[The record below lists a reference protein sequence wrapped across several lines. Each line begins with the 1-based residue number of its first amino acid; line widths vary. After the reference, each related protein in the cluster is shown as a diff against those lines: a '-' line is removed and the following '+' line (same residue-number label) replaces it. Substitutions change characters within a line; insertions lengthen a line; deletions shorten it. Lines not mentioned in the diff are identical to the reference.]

1 MVTAQRR
8 SENLQ
13 NVPIAVTAITAAKL
27 QQTGIVSTD
36 ALFESVPALTVIN
49 SSGFLEP
56 RIRGVGNSSAGPSV
70 EDSVST
76 YVDGVYIASAPGSL
90 LSLNNV
96 DRVEVL
102 KGPQG
107 TLFGRNATGGLI
119 QIVTKDPSSQFGG
132 NADASYGNY
141 DTVRTDLYVTS
152 GVTSGVA
159 ADLAL
164 SAAHQG
170 DGYGTNLFTG
180 RDTYKTDRDLAAR
193 SKWLIHLDPATTLRL
208 AFDFEDIRSS
218 DPSYALPSGTIGA
231 YTTSR
236 VFYPPRDSYLN
247 VDPFHQLKAGGVS
260 LRADHDFG
268 ALTLTSISAYR
279 RDSFDQQFDADF
291 SQQAVSDETYNQADE
306 QISQEIQLT
315 PSHKGKLTWVIG
327 AYYFHNNGEY
337 DPLQIASGPPPSTK
351 RTDSFPTLTTQ
362 SVAGYA
368 QATYEFLPTWN
379 VTGGFRYTDEQRH
392 IDGELDSTTAAGVTT
407 VTPYVTAR
415 TQTDTPTARFSL
427 DHKFT
432 PDILGYFS
440 YNRGFKSGG
449 FNPASPTSPAYAPEY
464 LDAYEFG
471 AKSLLFDHRLRLN
484 LAAYLY
490 EYQNIQ
496 VNTYIGTLGVI
507 YNGAAAQLYG
517 LDGDFDYRLT
527 QNLSLNGGLS
537 LIHDRFTNFPNAV
550 LGEILPDG
558 LPTTHP
564 GSATSNRLPF
574 TPDAQLNIG
583 MDYKHDVPRGVA
595 DFVFQEQYSTGYYIQ
610 PDNVLQQKGFSE
622 LNASVTYRPTGTNY
636 FLSIYANNL
645 FDVDVIAFGNINATG
660 ENLSYQA
667 PRTFGGRVGVKF

>member
-1 MVTAQRR
+1 M
-8 SENLQ
+8 
-13 NVPIAVTAITAAKL
+13 PIAVTAITAAKL

-119 QIVTKDPSSQFGG
+119 QIVTKDPSSALGG

-141 DTVRTDLYVTS
+141 DSVRTDLYVTS
-152 GVTSGVA
+152 TITNGVA

-170 DGYGTNLFTG
+170 DGYGTNLFNG
-180 RDTYKTDRDLAAR
+180 HDIYKTDRDIAGR
-193 SKWLIHLDPATTLRL
+193 SKWLMHLDAATTLRL

-218 DPSYALPSGTIGA
+218 DPAYALASGTIGA
-231 YTTSR
+231 DTTSR
-236 VFYPPRDSYLN
+236 VFYPPRDDYVN
-247 VDPFHQLKAGGVS
+247 VNPFHQLKSGGVS

-268 ALTLTSISAYR
+268 DITLTSISAYR
-279 RDSFDQQFDADF
+279 RDSFDQKFDADF
-291 SQQAVSDETYNQADE
+291 SQQALLAETYNQADE
-306 QISQEIQLT
+306 QISQEVQLA
-315 PSHKGKLTWVIG
+315 PSHKGKLTWVVG
-327 AYYFHNNGEY
+327 AYYFHNEGEY
-337 DPLQIASGPPPSTK
+337 DPLQIAYGAAPSTK
-351 RTDSFPTLTTQ
+351 RTDSFPTLSTQ

-379 VTGGFRYTDEQRH
+379 ITGGFRYTDEQRH
-392 IDGELDSTTAAGVTT
+392 IDGQLDSTSTTGATT
-407 VTPYVTAR
+407 VTQYLTAR
-415 TQTDTPTARFSL
+415 TETDTPTARFAL

-464 LDAYEFG
+464 LDAYEIG
-471 AKSLLFDHRLRLN
+471 EKALLLDHRLRLN
-484 LAAYLY
+484 LSAYLY

-550 LGEILPDG
+550 VGEILSNG

-564 GSATSNRLPF
+564 GNATGNRLPF

-583 MDYKHDVPRGVA
+583 MDYKHDVPHGVA

-610 PDNVLQQKGFSE
+610 PDNELQQKAFSE

-636 FLSIYANNL
+636 FLSIYGNNL
-645 FDVDVIAFGNINATG
+645 FDVNVVAFGNIGSTG
-660 ENLSYQA
+660 ENLSFQA